1 MGHSMKIL
9 GICSAASRSAGAKT
23 AALRIVPWIV
33 GVAAVLLASGASA
46 QTGPVGPQGSAGPV
60 SVIGTM
66 GAMNYNGTGSMS
78 GTDITAVPP
87 TTTQSQSL
95 NHTTAAGGAAID
107 VDVNQLLAD
116 FPDIANCL
124 QLPGQGGLSGCENLA
139 RNGLINPI
147 IELYVEAGLTDPGQ
161 ASASFSGL
169 SAIPM
174 GTGTSTLKETW
185 SIPLQLGL
193 RVPARYLGINSPA
206 LEFLV
211 HGGVDFDRWKAGF
224 NLTEAGAPGG
234 PGTSASK
241 TWWSADPAVGV
252 GARYHLSRNW
262 FVGVDSTWAFA
273 HSQSISAPSA
283 NFAPLQS
290 YTLATGSHTMTT
302 VLFELG
308 YTFGGPSASSAPMVA
323 KAR

>member
-23 AALRIVPWIV
+23 ATLRIVPWIV
-33 GVAAVLLASGASA
+33 GVAAVLSASGAWAQSA
-46 QTGPVGPQGSAGPV
+46 PGV

-107 VDVNQLLAD
+107 FDAS
-116 FPDIANCL
+116 DIVASWANYQQCA
-124 QLPGQGGLSGCENLA
+124 QNVGPTACA
-139 RNGLINPI
+139 RAAQTDLFDPI
-147 IELYVEAGLTDPGQ
+147 ESLYIELGLTDPGQ

-169 SAIPM
+169 SAIPL

-185 SIPLQLGL
+185 SIPLQLGYRL
-193 RVPARYLGINSPA
+193 PARYLGINSPA

-273 HSQSISAPSA
+273 RSQSISAPSA

-290 YTLATGSHTMTT
+290 YTLATGRHTMTT